1 MQNTNYPIGDFL
13 IRLKNAA
20 KVSKGELTV
29 KKTKYILSMAQAL
42 KKEGYIRSVDIVG
55 DNLEIKLAFKSK
67 MPILTDLKIVSKPG
81 LRVYMSVDEIQKQ
94 KGPFLLMV
102 STPIGIISSREALK
116 KNIGGGVI
124 AKIW

>member
-116 KNIGGGVI
+116 KNIGGEVI